1 MASTLSVIPTPRE
14 PGLRAFARWSA
25 LVAVPLLL
33 AWLLIRPESALRT
46 LWYIVI
52 PVLPASFFISTVLW
66 RSICPLAT
74 LNELGN
80 RIGTQ
85 RTPSSGTLRALS
97 IGGLVLFYLL
107 VPARHFEFNQHG
119 TVLAAV
125 VTLVGLLALLL
136 GALFPVRSAFCNA
149 LCPVLP
155 VELLYG
161 QAPLVQL
168 ERGRCQS
175 CEVCTPRGCIDLA
188 ERKAIPQLLG
198 STRKSLRWIGTPYG
212 AFFAAL
218 PGFIAGYNQV
228 PDGPL
233 ASAPTIYATTLAWS
247 ALSLVVVALAVVAL
261 QLTSQRALP
270 LVAAA
275 AGALYYWYAGPAI
288 ARQFETGAWLGLAV
302 RLAGIGLVVW
312 WTTRALGRTNGEAV
326 S

>member
-52 PVLPASFFISTVLW
+52 PVLPATFFISTVLW

-85 RTPSSGTLRALS
+85 RTPSSGTLRALG
-97 IGGLVLFYLL
+97 IGGLVLFHVL

-125 VTLVGLLALLL
+125 VALVALLALLL

-161 QAPLVQL
+161 QAPLMQL

-233 ASAPTIYATTLAWS
+233 ASAPAIYATTLAWS
-247 ALSLVVVALAVVAL
+247 LLSLVVVALAVVAL

-288 ARQFETGAWLGLAV
+288 ARQFETEAWLGMAV

-312 WTTRALGRTNGEAV
+312 WTTRALVRPTGEAV
-326 S
+326 G

>member
-1 MASTLSVIPTPRE
+1 MASTQGLVSTPRE
-14 PGLRAFARWSA
+14 PALRALARWSA
-25 LVAVPLLL
+25 LIAVPLLL
-33 AWLLIRPESALRT
+33 IWLVLAEETALKT
-46 LWYIVI
+46 LWYVVI
-52 PVLPASFFISTVLW
+52 PTLPATFFISTVLW

-85 RTPSSGTLRALS
+85 RTLSPSVLRALS
-97 IGGLVLFYLL
+97 IGGLVLFYIL

-119 TVLAAV
+119 PVLAAV
-125 VTLVGLLALLL
+125 VALVGAIALLL

-168 ERGRCQS
+168 ERSRCQS

-198 STRKSLRWIGTPYG
+198 STRKSVRWLGTPYG
-212 AFFAAL
+212 LFFAAL
-218 PGFIAGYNQV
+218 PGFIVGYNQV
-228 PDGPL
+228 PDGPI
-233 ASAPTIYATTLAWS
+233 ADAVTIYATTLAWS
-247 ALSLVVVALAVVAL
+247 LASLVVVALMVVVL
-261 QLTSQRALP
+261 RLNSQRALA
-270 LVAAA
+270 LIAAA

-288 ARQFETGAWLGLAV
+288 ARQFEAGAWLGMVV
-302 RLAGIGLVVW
+302 RLAGIGLVAW
-312 WTTRALGRTNGEAV
+312 WTTRALARPNGEALG
-326 S
+326 